1 MIPSTNL
8 ESSLFK
14 IRKQRVFSQKKSKI
28 KLVEQKNVINN
39 VNLFN
44 IEKLESNRIFQLED
58 IKSLCITYRL
68 RFLDYTLFK
77 GSIPSEAIDKIKNL
91 EKVHQTE
98 IQNLKIVAPS
108 KMFRLKNADDPLL
121 FVSMGNDLYY
131 LVHKWGNDLHPLRK
145 LFMWPYKNFEN
156 LVFTI
161 FLISI
166 FLTLLIPDG
175 LFSKEQSINQT
186 FIVFLFMFKWVAAI
200 VLFYGVALGKNFNN
214 QMWNS
219 KYFNA

>member
-28 KLVEQKNVINN
+28 NLDEQKNVINN

-161 FLISI
+161 FFISI

-200 VLFYGVALGKNFNN
+200 ILFYGVALGKNFNN

>member
-161 FLISI
+161 FFISI